1 MSIQQF
7 KMDQARK
14 NYQSKM
20 LKMKET
26 LEDRERLLDNLY
38 REELKEERN
47 FETTEQVT
55 KEYIGS
61 LFPTETI

>member
-1 MSIQQF
+1 
-7 KMDQARK
+7 
-14 NYQSKM
+14 M
-20 LKMKET
+20 LQLKET
-26 LEDRERLLDNLY
+26 LEDREKLLDNLY
-38 REELKEERN
+38 RDELKEERN

>member
-1 MSIQQF
+1 
-7 KMDQARK
+7 
-14 NYQSKM
+14 M
-20 LKMKET
+20 LQLKET
-26 LEDRERLLDNLY
+26 LEDREKLLDNLY
-38 REELKEERN
+38 RDELKEERS